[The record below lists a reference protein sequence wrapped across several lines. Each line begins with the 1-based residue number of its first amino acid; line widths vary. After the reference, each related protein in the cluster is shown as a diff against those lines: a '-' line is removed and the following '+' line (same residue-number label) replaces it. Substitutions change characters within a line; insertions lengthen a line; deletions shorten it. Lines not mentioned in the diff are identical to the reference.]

1 MQRKKLYLLGCL
13 VLVLIGVG
21 AYSVAGSSLQGRFS
35 IGAKYDLA
43 VTDVSVGEDGLL
55 TVTVKNNSKTM
66 LGGLSLP
73 SSATNAGYTYI
84 YIDDMSKAAMAYE
97 WKNLDDQAFFKEGGV
112 STLEPTYLDDW
123 TYQVK
128 ACVDATSVLTET
140 DETNNCLTKTIVPS
154 VSTSTDSE

>member
-1 MQRKKLYLLGCL
+1 
-13 VLVLIGVG
+13 
-21 AYSVAGSSLQGRFS
+21 
-35 IGAKYDLA
+35 
-43 VTDVSVGEDGLL
+43 
-55 TVTVKNNSKTM
+55 M